1 MLARNHAFPL
11 LAMENDC
18 LAVAL
23 VAGSTNR
30 SLQITTKFFSNII
43 GGGLRPAPAPQP
55 PGSAVPVRVSLMFDL

>member
-1 MLARNHAFPL
+1 MLARKHAFTL

-30 SLQITTKFFSNII
+30 SLQITIKFFSNII
-43 GGGLRPAPAPQP
+43 GGAEALPPKP